1 MNTKI
6 GALDFQHIFS
16 NFNLPMLFLRR
27 ADGEILDINNSAA
40 ELLGISSNSTDSRSF
55 SNFLIVEWDQFLN
68 QLEDL
73 HLNRECPYCM
83 DIQMN
88 GGESKFVEI
97 YFSEPSQQ
105 DHENLILVMR
115 DVTEQKIMK
124 ENLDQYGQEL
134 DLLIEAGQQL
144 SRTLALEEIYNIL
157 YNLVS
162 DVMDC
167 DSLTVASYD
176 YGSNMIRVSFIN
188 QNGQLLDPQKV
199 RAIPLEPENNG
210 IAREVIQSGN
220 SMLINNYQSIVEEDK
235 SVYYFEDDDEEIKP
249 FLFNDLTRSAI
260 FVPLK
265 LQEDV
270 VGIIQ
275 ISSRCE
281 NAYSERDLHLLEGLA
296 LQIAVASNNA
306 LVYRQAQQEL
316 TVRLFTQ
323 QRLQH
328 VSTHDP
334 LTGLPNRDLFQD
346 RLSQGLAHARRN
358 ESRLGILILD
368 VDNFRAINDVFSFE
382 YGNNVIKYLGSR
394 IRLSL
399 RESDTVACLGGD
411 QFAILID
418 QIIRAEDVAAV
429 AEKLMGEF
437 KTSFEVDGKEIL
449 VTFSMGIS
457 IFPENGNDAE
467 TLLKRAE
474 DALNRAKNMGKNTF
488 EYFTEELSEKTQS
501 RLSLMADLRKA
512 LDNQDFMLYYQP
524 QVHLGTGEIIG
535 VEALIRWKHP
545 DLGFVSPTIFIPLAE
560 ETRWIVE
567 IGEWV
572 LKVACQQNADW
583 QKAGYNP
590 FRIAVNISE
599 KQLVH
604 KDFVKTIRQVLQETG
619 LDPHFLELELTENV
633 IFKDFYHISEVLQDL
648 KQLGVRLA
656 VDDFGTGYSSLSH
669 LARFPFDVLKVDQ
682 RFAKNIF
689 TDPKDQVIV
698 SGIMAIARNLH
709 IEVIAEGIEI
719 PEQLLFFESM
729 GCTFVQGYY
738 FSRPVSAPKLE
749 EILKWGK
756 YPYS

>member
-1 MNTKI
+1 MKKI
-6 GALDFQHIFS
+6 KRYTIF
-16 NFNLPMLFLRR
+16 
-27 ADGEILDINNSAA
+27 
-40 ELLGISSNSTDSRSF
+40 
-55 SNFLIVEWDQFLN
+55 
-68 QLEDL
+68 ED
-73 HLNRECPYCM
+73 
-83 DIQMN
+83 
-88 GGESKFVEI
+88 
-97 YFSEPSQQ
+97 
-105 DHENLILVMR
+105 
-115 DVTEQKIMK
+115 
-124 ENLDQYGQEL
+124 
-134 DLLIEAGQQL
+134 
-144 SRTLALEEIYNIL
+144 
-157 YNLVS
+157 
-162 DVMDC
+162 
-167 DSLTVASYD
+167 
-176 YGSNMIRVSFIN
+176 
-188 QNGQLLDPQKV
+188 
-199 RAIPLEPENNG
+199 
-210 IAREVIQSGN
+210 
-220 SMLINNYQSIVEEDK
+220 EDK
-235 SVYYFEDDDEEIKP
+235 EKKSSFT
-249 FLFNDLTRSAI
+249 NSTRSAI
-260 FVPLK
+260 IVPLK

-275 ISSRCE
+275 ISSSQQE
-281 NAYSERDLHLLEGLA
+281 AYSERDLHLLEGLA

-328 VSTHDP
+328 VSTHDT

-346 RLSQGLAHARRN
+346 RLSQALAHARRN

-382 YGNNVIKYLGSR
+382 FGNKVIKYLGNR
-394 IRLSL
+394 VRLSL

-418 QIIRAEDVAAV
+418 QIARVEDVAAV

-437 KTSFEVDGKEIL
+437 KTSFEVEGKEIL

-457 IFPENGNDAE
+457 IFPENGSDAE
-467 TLLKRAE
+467 ILLQRAE
-474 DALNRAKNMGKNTF
+474 DALNRAKNLGKNTF

-501 RLSLMADLRKA
+501 RLSLMADLRRA
-512 LDNQDFMLYYQP
+512 MDRQDFMLYYQP
-524 QVHLGTGEIIG
+524 QVHLGTGEIVG

-545 DLGFVSPTIFIPLAE
+545 DLGFVSPSIFIPLAE

-567 IGEWV
+567 VGAWV
-572 LKVACQQNADW
+572 LKEACQQNAAW

-604 KDFVKTIRQVLQETG
+604 KDFVKSIRQILHDTG
-619 LDPHFLELELTENV
+619 LDPHYLELELTENV

-669 LARFPFDVLKVDQ
+669 LARFPFDVLKIDQ

-698 SGIMAIARNLH
+698 SGIMAIARNLD

-719 PEQLLFFESM
+719 PEQLLFFESR